1 MDDDRL
7 AAGSGQGYEAESSPF
22 RSPARRPLLD
32 RIVPVAEHVRSYRGK
47 TLRHDA
53 LAAITVAALALP
65 AAMAYAELAGLP
77 PVVGLYTLLLPAV
90 AYALIGSSRQ
100 LIVGPE
106 GAIAAMVGAALIPMT
121 PDPNQRASLAALL
134 ALLVG
139 ATYVLGLVVRLGW
152 IADYLSRPVLIGY
165 MQGVAVVMIV
175 GQLGKLLGVNI
186 NAETPPGQVI
196 EAIRQIEEVSGPTVA
211 VGAISLALL
220 LLGRWLLPKLP
231 APLIVVVLAI
241 VASGALGLA
250 AYGVATVGQIPA
262 GLPSLTL
269 PNLQVRAILDLVPV
283 ALGIFFVSFSDEI
296 LVARSFAG
304 LHGQHVRADAELA
317 ALGAASLA
325 ASISQGMPI
334 GASGSRTAVNDQMGV
349 RTQVSGLMAAGVIA
363 LVLLFLTTPM
373 QYLPKA
379 TLGAV
384 IVAASIGLIDLSAWG
399 GLARVSKVEVA
410 IAAITM
416 IGVIVVGVLQALLL
430 AVALAVFDAIRRSA
444 KPHDAVLGRVERLD
458 RYADVRFHP
467 SATVMPGV
475 LVYRLDDRLFFAN
488 VNYVQSRLREAIAGS
503 PTPVHWLVF
512 DAEGLSHVD
521 ATGVDFLTDLIKS
534 LRKEDIT
541 FVFARLKSP
550 MVEHLTEAG
559 VLDLVGVDHV
569 YPTVHAAV
577 AAGPHTSQAPTS

>member
-1 MDDDRL
+1 MDDDHVTT
-7 AAGSGQGYEAESSPF
+7 GPGQGYGADASPF
-22 RSPARRPLLD
+22 RPPPRRPLIQRL
-32 RIVPVAEHVRSYRGK
+32 VPAAEHVRGYRGK
-47 TLRHDA
+47 TLGRDA
-53 LAAITVAALALP
+53 LAGVTVAALALP
-65 AAMAYAELAGLP
+65 AAMAYAELAGVP

-90 AYALIGSSRQ
+90 AYAFLGSSRQ

-121 PDPNQRASLAALL
+121 PDPNQRASLAATL

-139 ATYVLGLVVRLGW
+139 AAYLLALLARLGW

-165 MQGVAVVMIV
+165 LQGVAVVMII
-175 GQLGKLLGVNI
+175 GQLGKLLGLSI
-186 NAETPPGQVI
+186 SAETPPGQVI
-196 EAIRQIEEVSGPTVA
+196 EAIREIGQVSWPTVA
-211 VGAISLALL
+211 VGTACLALL
-220 LLGRWLLPKLP
+220 LLGRWLTPKLP
-231 APLIVVVLAI
+231 AALVVVALTIA
-241 VASGALGLA
+241 VSAALGLA
-250 AYGVATVGQIPA
+250 AYGVAEVGEIPA
-262 GLPSLTL
+262 GLPSPTL
-269 PNLQVRAILDLVPV
+269 PDLHLRTLVELVPA

-304 LHGQHVRADAELA
+304 RHGQHVRADAELTG
-317 ALGAASLA
+317 LGAASLA

-334 GASGSRTAVNDQMGV
+334 GASGSRTAVNDEMGG
-349 RTQVSGLMAAGVIA
+349 RTQASGLLAAGVIA
-363 LVLLFLTTPM
+363 LVLLFLTAPM
-373 QYLPKA
+373 QYLPTA

-384 IVAASIGLIDLSAWG
+384 IVTASIGLIDPNAWR

-416 IGVIVVGVLQALLL
+416 IGVITVGVLQALLL
-430 AVALAVFDAIRRSA
+430 AVALTVIDAIRRSA
-444 KPHDAVLGRVERLD
+444 QPHDAVLGRVDRLD

-467 SATVMPGV
+467 SATVTPGV

-488 VNYVQSRLREAIAGS
+488 VNYVQSRLREAIAGA

-521 ATGVDFLTDLIKS
+521 ATGVDFLTDLIAS
-534 LRKEDIT
+534 LRKENIT

-550 MVEHLTEAG
+550 LVEHLTEAG
-559 VLDLVGVDHV
+559 VLELIGKEHV

-577 AAGPHTSQAPTS
+577 ASAPTQP

>member
-1 MDDDRL
+1 MDDDHSTT
-7 AAGSGQGYEAESSPF
+7 GPGQGYGAEASPF
-22 RSPARRPLLD
+22 RPPPRRPLIQRL
-32 RIVPVAEHVRSYRGK
+32 VPAAEHVRGYRGR
-47 TLRHDA
+47 TLGRDA
-53 LAAITVAALALP
+53 LAGVTVAALALP
-65 AAMAYAELAGLP
+65 AAMAYAELAGVP

-90 AYALIGSSRQ
+90 AYAFLGSSRQ

-121 PDPNQRASLAALL
+121 PDPNQRASLAASL

-139 ATYVLGLVVRLGW
+139 AAYLLALLARLGW

-165 MQGVAVVMIV
+165 LQGVAVVMIV
-175 GQLGKLLGVNI
+175 GQLGKLLGLSI
-186 NAETPPGQVI
+186 SAETPPGQVI
-196 EAIRQIEEVSGPTVA
+196 EAIREIGQVSWPTVA
-211 VGAISLALL
+211 IGTACLALL
-220 LLGRWLLPKLP
+220 LLARWLTPKLP
-231 APLIVVVLAI
+231 AALVVVALTIA
-241 VASGALGLA
+241 ASAALGLA
-250 AYGVATVGQIPA
+250 AYGVAEVGEIPA
-262 GLPSLTL
+262 GLPSPTL
-269 PNLQVRAILDLVPV
+269 PDLHLRTLVELLPA

-304 LHGQHVRADAELA
+304 RHGQHVRADAELTG
-317 ALGAASLA
+317 LGAASLA
-325 ASISQGMPI
+325 ASITQGMPI
-334 GASGSRTAVNDQMGV
+334 GASGSRTAVNDEMGG
-349 RTQVSGLMAAGVIA
+349 RTQLSGLLAAGVIA
-363 LVLLFLTTPM
+363 LVLLFLTAPM
-373 QYLPKA
+373 QYLPTA

-384 IVAASIGLIDLSAWG
+384 IVTASIGLIDPNAWR

-416 IGVIVVGVLQALLL
+416 IGVITVGVLQALLL
-430 AVALAVFDAIRRSA
+430 AVALTVIDAIRRSA
-444 KPHDAVLGRVERLD
+444 QPHDAVLGRVERLD

-467 SATVMPGV
+467 SATVTPGV

-488 VNYVQSRLREAIAGS
+488 VSYVQSRLREAIAGA

-521 ATGVDFLTDLIKS
+521 ATGVDFLTDLIAS
-534 LRKEDIT
+534 LREEDIT

-559 VLDLVGVDHV
+559 VLELIGDEHV

-577 AAGPHTSQAPTS
+577 AGASVQP